1 MRCIFQFELGICLLR
16 WFMFIHMHLNC
27 AIIKMKICLFFD
39 CQFRSMIILHCTD
52 IVVIRPTSDHICQ
65 RCRCNSKMAFHH
77 TNLRYLE
84 SNFTGK
90 NVMKCRSSRDKS
102 PTKAIKCKWQEQE
115 PEKREKK
122 ILNPHCMG
130 SKKLKRNKLHV
141 IWLRVSCEYFF
152 EKKIINKTYV

>member
-1 MRCIFQFELGICLLR
+1 MHFSIWIRYLFTSMVHVHSHAFKLCNNKDEN
-16 WFMFIHMHLNC
+16 MFIFRLPISLNDYS
-27 AIIKMKICLFFD
+27 A
-39 CQFRSMIILHCTD
+39 LHRHRE
-52 IVVIRPTSDHICQ
+52 IVIRPTSDHICQ

-122 ILNPHCMG
+122 NTEPT
-130 SKKLKRNKLHV
+130 LHG
-141 IWLRVSCEYFF
+141 F
-152 EKKIINKTYV
+152 KKIET